1 MAVNVAVNAAVNIH
15 SYNRCELL
23 AWLNDTLQTRFTKV
37 EQVCTGAAY
46 CQLMDLLF
54 PGSLDLSKVRFQ
66 SNDQLDSIHNYS
78 LMQAAFRKVGVV
90 RYIPEKALMKRNS
103 TVALTFLQWFK
114 LFFDKNNKGR
124 EYHALEARGGQRMTP
139 ADSDHL
145 SSKTPRREL
154 KIILKMEG
162 KKGKEPRDNPNR
174 SAAEV
179 VLISDDDDLMMNVTK
194 EQNSDMMVKLQK
206 EPFAQ
211 EKEQVEQTEAAEDR
225 RREDTSP
232 CSSNALQSFIRKVSR
247 ETLDSNSTFSTRTH
261 SNISGPSL
269 SAILNPPPPEDAI
282 QACSLTPF
290 CLYLYMGVELDAGQS
305 SSVLLVGYFD
315 QSSGVRVVRL
325 LCTLQ
330 MSVDAAEPQ
339 TSVDLE
345 IGTDAVQSDSRLLL
359 DTLKRSNL
367 CLSNLSVFY
376 CNAPDLRL
384 SRVLESELQSL
395 SPGLV
400 SLCGLPGIAGRACEA
415 ALSASFTYVVDFVGD
430 IHQHCSTHPSVD
442 DSLKELFAGYNSSQ
456 PVSAQGLVF
465 IRTVGNMVGSWTDLV
480 KHFESL
486 RGTAETDRIRTQL
499 MDHKVKLHFIFLC
512 QSLAPLRSIDG
523 VQQKGEADAVA
534 ELRLTSALIQ
544 FYATAI
550 FCPFHAKS
558 FVRRPD
564 LYLLHGEGDL
574 LPTSEM
580 NLGSN
585 AMNYMSATANVDLGE
600 QERSDFLKAA
610 VTFYKAVLRSIGLS
624 VPLQLGRVTL
634 RDINTVLNHPENIHF
649 NQLSRVGVSRLG
661 VQLGLCEA
669 GSPETDQLSLDFL
682 RLIKTLRDKGTSS
695 TGGCHWTEMLSGSSP
710 GSTLHRLLLTLLAL
724 PGSLSRKQ
732 VFSQA
737 FDGTEAPPPGPQPG
751 RGTRRRKL
759 PVPWGRGSMRR
770 EEEDDESSSEESSSD
785 DGFSSVAKHKRM
797 TSKHI
802 ILLEESDH
810 TDNSSDV
817 VEVREEPKPSQIR
830 RLIKTKAEP
839 SPQAE
844 IFHVLDRSDDED
856 EEEVS
861 GSEPPKPA
869 GFLDSNRP
877 LVWGLVE
884 GYDPWPA
891 VLASCGSEEL
901 LPGTSTVEW
910 LGQKMSSTVSLLTL
924 KPFAAFGEYF
934 CSSSFATHATYKEA
948 IFLSLEEAALRCRKR
963 FPAPPEDRD
972 LLLIQMLDWA
982 FAGFQP
988 TGPDGFILTASVN
1001 GDGEITNRP
1010 MAKKNLFPVASCSP
1024 QLSNSSSPQ
1033 RFLRSGMKEVSVS
1046 LTRLS
1051 GEQGVGSVGK
1061 STRGGVKEQGS
1072 RGGGGGAAGWEGEK
1086 DEWEG
1091 GGAKLRRG
1099 RGRRKKS
1106 RWSSELDNDTS
1117 PNYVPSEK
1125 RSSIKTNMV
1134 NKGPSVYTQP
1144 DQQLREETIRR
1155 VTDLELDIEGLCLCC
1170 GSDSVAMS
1178 HPLFKGSL
1186 CLKCK
1191 LNFTETLH
1199 RYDEDGYQSYCTI
1212 CCYGLEVILCGNDS
1226 CCRSFCED
1234 CLNVLVGPETFE
1246 KLKRTDPW
1254 ICFLCQPHRAHGA
1267 LMPREDWSI
1276 RVQEVFANNSAMAFE
1291 PHRVYPSIPA
1301 NQRQPLRVLSLFD
1314 GIATGLL
1321 VLKELGF
1328 KVEKYFASEIC
1339 EDSIAVAAVHHDDKI
1354 IHVGDARLITME
1366 HLEQWGQFDL
1376 LIGGSPCNDLSIVNP
1391 VRKGL
1396 YEGSGRLFFDFFRLL
1411 QLLKPKDEDPRP
1423 FFWLFENVVFM
1434 NTHDKLNI
1442 CRFLECNP
1450 VQLNAVNVSPA
1461 NRARNFWGN
1470 IPGMSRPMAASQ
1482 SDRLS
1487 LQDCLEVG
1495 REARV
1500 TKVRTITTSSNS
1512 LKQGK
1517 GQSLLPVLHNG
1528 KEDNLWITEL
1538 EKIFGFPKHYTDV
1551 RNMSRQERQKVLGKS
1566 WCVPVIRHL
1575 FAPLKDYFACE
1586 ELWNPSTTS
1595 TSQFATSQSS
1605 TAQFA
1610 TAQSSPY
1617 ESPPSDYSSPS
1628 DYSTPQSSPAT
1639 LEKLLR

>member
-1 MAVNVAVNAAVNIH
+1 MAVNVAVNVAVNAAVNIH
-15 SYNRCELL
+15 SYNRYELL

-78 LMQAAFRKVGVV
+78 LLQAAFRKVGVV
-90 RYIPEKALMKRNS
+90 RYIPEKALMKRNP
-103 TVALTFLQWFK
+103 TVSLTFLQWVK

-145 SSKTPRREL
+145 SSKTPHRNLE
-154 KIILKMEG
+154 IILKMEG
-162 KKGKEPRDNPNR
+162 KKGKEPRKKKPRDNPNR
-174 SAAEV
+174 SAEEV
-179 VLISDDDDLMMNVTK
+179 VLISDDDDDLMMDVTK
-194 EQNSDMMVKLQK
+194 EQNSDIMVKPEI

-211 EKEQVEQTEAAEDR
+211 EKEQVEQTEAAEDKR
-225 RREDTSP
+225 GEDTSP
-232 CSSNALQSFIRKVSR
+232 CSSNALQSFTRKVSR

-261 SNISGPSL
+261 SDISGPSL

-305 SSVLLVGYFD
+305 TSVLLVGYFD
-315 QSSGVRVVRL
+315 QSSGARVVRL
-325 LCTLQ
+325 LCTLH

-345 IGTDAVQSDSRLLL
+345 MGTDAVQSDSRLLL

-367 CLSNLSVFY
+367 CLSNLAVFY
-376 CNAPDLRL
+376 CSAPDLQL
-384 SRVLESELQSL
+384 SQVLVFELQSH

-400 SLCGLPGIAGRACEA
+400 SLSGLPGIAGRACED
-415 ALSASFTYVVDFVGD
+415 ALSASFKYVVDFVGD
-430 IHQHCSTHPSVD
+430 IHHHCSTHPSVD
-442 DSLKELFAGYNSSQ
+442 DSLKELFADYNTSQ
-456 PVSAQGLVF
+456 PVSAQALVF
-465 IRTVGNMVGSWTDLV
+465 IRTVGNMVDSWTDLV

-499 MDHKVKLHFIFLC
+499 MDHKVKLHFIFLG
-512 QSLAPLRSIDG
+512 QSLAPLRSMDG
-523 VQQKGEADAVA
+523 VQQKGEADVVA

-544 FYATAI
+544 FYAAAI
-550 FCPFHAKS
+550 FCPFRAKS

-564 LYLLHGEGDL
+564 LYLLHTEGDL

-585 AMNYMSATANVDLGE
+585 AMNYMSSTANVDLGE
-600 QERSDFLKAA
+600 QERSDFLTAA
-610 VTFYKAVLRSIGLS
+610 VTFYKAVLWSIGLS
-624 VPLQLGRVTL
+624 VPRQLGRVTL
-634 RDINTVLNHPENIHF
+634 RDINTVLNHPDRIHF
-649 NQLSRVGVSRLG
+649 NQLSRVGVSGLG
-661 VQLGLCEA
+661 VQLGLCAA
-669 GSPETDQLSLDFL
+669 GSPETDQMSLHYL
-682 RLIKTLRDKGTSS
+682 RLIKTLRDKQTSS
-695 TGGCHWTEMLSGSSP
+695 SGGYHWTEMLSSISP

-737 FDGTEAPPPGPQPG
+737 FDGTKAPPPGPQPG
-751 RGTRRRKL
+751 RWTRRRKL
-759 PVPWGRGSMRR
+759 PIPWGRGSMRR
-770 EEEDDESSSEESSSD
+770 EEEDDESSSE

-797 TSKHI
+797 TSKHV
-802 ILLEESDH
+802 ILLEESDR

-817 VEVREEPKPSQIR
+817 VEVRQESKPSQIR
-830 RLIKTKAEP
+830 RLKKTEAKP

-844 IFHVLDRSDDED
+844 IFHVLDGSDDED

-861 GSEPPKPA
+861 GSKPPKPA
-869 GFLDSNRP
+869 RFLASNRP

-891 VLASCGSEEL
+891 ILASCGSETL
-901 LPGTSTVEW
+901 LPGTGTVEW

-948 IFLSLEEAALRCRKR
+948 IFLSLEEAALRCKKR
-963 FPAPPEDRD
+963 FPAPPEDRN

-988 TGPDGFILTASVN
+988 TGPDGFKLTASVN

-1061 STRGGVKEQGS
+1061 STRGGVKETGS
-1072 RGGGGGAAGWEGEK
+1072 RGGGGA
-1086 DEWEG
+1086 
-1091 GGAKLRRG
+1091 LRRG
-1099 RGRRKKS
+1099 RGHRKKS
-1106 RWSSELDNDTS
+1106 RLSPELDNDTS
-1117 PNYVPSEK
+1117 PNYVPSER
-1125 RSSIKTNMV
+1125 RSYIKTSMV
-1134 NKGPSVYTQP
+1134 NKGTSAYTQP
-1144 DQQLREETIRR
+1144 DQQLREESIRR
-1155 VTDLELDIEGLCLCC
+1155 VTDLKLDIEGLCLCC
-1170 GSDSVAMS
+1170 GSDSVAMA

-1301 NQRQPLRVLSLFD
+1301 DQRRPLRVLSLFD

-1339 EDSIAVAAVHHDDKI
+1339 EDSIAVAAVHHDAKI
-1354 IHVGDARLITME
+1354 IHVGDARSITME
-1366 HLEQWGQFDL
+1366 HLEHWGQFDL

-1450 VQLNAVNVSPA
+1450 VQVDAVNVSPA
-1461 NRARNFWGN
+1461 HRARNFWGN
-1470 IPGMSRPMAASQ
+1470 IPGMSRPLAASQ

-1566 WCVPVIRHL
+1566 WSVPVIRHL

-1586 ELWNPSTTS
+1586 ELLNPSTTS
-1595 TSQFATSQSS
+1595 TAQS
-1605 TAQFA
+1605 A
-1610 TAQSSPY
+1610 TAQSSPS
-1617 ESPPSDYSSPS
+1617 ESSPSDYSPSDYSSFS